1 MADAPKPGT
10 VGWMDLTVPNA
21 GAVKDFYAAVTGWE
35 PSAVSMGDYEDY
47 CMAPPGSGPVA
58 GVCHAR
64 GGNADLPPV
73 WLIYITVENLDK
85 SLDQVEA
92 LGGKV
97 VKPATG
103 MGGYGRFAVVQDPA
117 GAVSSLFEPAK

>member
-1 MADAPKPGT
+1 MADTPKPGT

-21 GAVKDFYAAVTGWE
+21 GAVKDFYVAVTGWE

-47 CMAPPGSGPVA
+47 CMAPAGSGPVA

-64 GGNADLPPV
+64 GANADLPPV
-73 WLIYITVENLDK
+73 WMIYITVANLDA
-85 SLDQVEA
+85 SLEQVAA